1 MTTTPDMTAA
11 EQITLDALH
20 APDGIQLDFDALRR
34 YFRREI
40 PYALTHA
47 TGTTEGW
54 RTASVEQ
61 LAEWMTTYLTAG
73 IAPVLHHEV
82 VESGVKVA
90 RQYLADER
98 AKNGA

>member
-1 MTTTPDMTAA
+1 MTATN

-20 APDGIQLDFDALRR
+20 AEDGVQFDFDALRR
-34 YFRREI
+34 YFRRAV

-47 TGTTEGW
+47 TGTSEGW

-61 LAEWMTTYLTAG
+61 LAERMATYLTAG
-73 IAPVLHHEV
+73 IDPVLHHEA
-82 VESGVKVA
+82 VEGGVKVA
-90 RQYLADER
+90 RQYLAAER